1 MIEDEMSESLKVKGL
16 KVKDA
21 SDSSSSDLRL

>member
-1 MIEDEMSESLKVKGL
+1 MTIEDEMSESLKVKGL

-21 SDSSSSDLRL
+21 SDFPTFDF